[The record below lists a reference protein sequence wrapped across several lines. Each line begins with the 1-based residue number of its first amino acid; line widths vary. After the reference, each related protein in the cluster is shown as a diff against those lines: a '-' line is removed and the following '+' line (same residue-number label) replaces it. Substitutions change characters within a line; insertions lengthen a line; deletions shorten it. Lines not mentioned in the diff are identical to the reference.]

1 MNLVPTDI
9 SSIYDKLG
17 TLSTSESRLALVR
30 PNNPPPGIAGFLFD
44 VVDDDGSELE
54 SDITDHYIEDNTAI
68 QDHIALRPETVTVT
82 GRVAELVRA
91 VPVTK
96 PVTEVTNPLQL
107 VPSLTPELTLG
118 AQELETEEELAA
130 DEEQAGVEASQS
142 LYGYY
147 EANSRQQPG
156 QTKQSYIYGYI
167 YQLWKGRQLFSV
179 ETPWGIFENMA
190 ILSASV
196 KQGPESRSVSEF
208 TITFKKIRVARTLNL
223 FSGLLEQRA
232 VFAQQ
237 NTGTLSDVLAGRS
250 LLQRAPKVENGIV
263 GQKPLTDEE
272 KLQFNFQ
279 TNPMRQ

>member
-1 MNLVPTDI
+1 MNLVPTDLP
-9 SSIYDKLG
+9 SIY
-17 TLSTSESRLALVR
+17 TQLSTLENENRRLALVR

-44 VVDDDGSELE
+44 VVDDDGAELE

-82 GRVAELVRA
+82 GRVAELVRS
-91 VPVTK
+91 VPVIK
-96 PVTEVTNPLQL
+96 PVAEVTNPLPL
-107 VPSLTPELTLG
+107 MPDLMPTLTPGSQEREDAELL
-118 AQELETEEELAA
+118 AQTEGDAVIQFAE
-130 DEEQAGVEASQS
+130 D

-147 EANSRQQPG
+147 QNNARQQPG

-190 ILSASV
+190 ILSASA

-208 TITFKKIRVARTLNL
+208 TITFKKIRVARTINL
-223 FSGLLEQRA
+223 LPGLLEQRA

-250 LLQRAPKVENGIV
+250 LLQRSTPVENGIV
-263 GQKPLTDEE
+263 GQKPFTGAET
-272 KLQFNFQ
+272 LQFNYKI
-279 TNPMRQ
+279 NPTR

>member
-1 MNLVPTDI
+1 MNLVPTDL

-96 PVTEVTNPLQL
+96 PVTEVTNPLPL
-107 VPSLTPELTLG
+107 IPDLMPTLTPGSQEREDAELL
-118 AQELETEEELAA
+118 AQTEGEAA
-130 DEEQAGVEASQS
+130 IQFSQD
-142 LYGYY
+142 LYGFYQN
-147 EANSRQQPG
+147 NSRQQPG

-208 TITFKKIRVARTLNL
+208 TITFKKIRVARTINVLP
-223 FSGLLEQRA
+223 GLLEQRA
-232 VFAQQ
+232 VFDQ
-237 NTGTLSDVLAGRS
+237 NNSGNLDFLAGRS
-250 LLQRAPKVENGIV
+250 VFQRSPTVENGIV
-263 GQKPLTDEE
+263 GQTPFTNAQT
-272 KLQFNFQ
+272 LQFNYQ
-279 TNPMRQ
+279 INPTR

>member
-44 VVDDDGSELE
+44 VVDDDGAELE

-82 GRVAELVRA
+82 GRVAELVRS
-91 VPVTK
+91 VPVVK
-96 PVTEVTNPLQL
+96 SVAEVVNPLPDIPEL
-107 VPSLTPELTLG
+107 EPELTPG
-118 AQELETEEELAA
+118 AEEQEAAEELAA
-130 DEEQAGVEASQS
+130 AEDEAGVEASQS
-142 LYGYY
+142 LYSYY

-190 ILSASV
+190 ILSASA

-208 TITFKKIRVARTLNL
+208 TITFKKIRVARTINVLP
-223 FSGLLEQRA
+223 GLLEQRA
-232 VFAQQ
+232 VFDQ
-237 NTGTLSDVLAGRS
+237 NNAANINFLAGRS
-250 LLQRAPKVENGIV
+250 AFQQAPKVENGIV
-263 GQKPLTDEE
+263 GQTPFTDAQT
-272 KLQFNFQ
+272 LQFNYQ
-279 TNPMRQ
+279 INPTR